1 MPTIQ
6 DILGNLDDLKSALYD
21 CEVVGGVDQ
30 NTCDQAQELLRE
42 VYALLEGTEGE

>member
-6 DILGNLDDLKSALYD
+6 DILADLDDLKSALYD
-21 CEVVGGVDQ
+21 CESVGGIDT

-42 VYALLEGTEGE
+42 VYALLEGAE